1 MKRLAIDV
9 VLLPPDPVMDM
20 ALAWN
25 RTLLKNGSQIIV
37 LDKNHR
43 IPHVSIVMGCL
54 AIENLERAISVLKAV
69 SASHRAMKLDVS
81 RIKTATTASGT
92 VTSFDIEPSHEL
104 LRLHESI
111 VTSFSPLLTQDTTE
125 ADLNDLPPIEA
136 SALEWINNYIPDHC
150 YNRFWP
156 HITLGFGD
164 SPNNLTP
171 FTFEASRLA
180 ICHLGNYCTC
190 TKILTETVLRPL

>member
-54 AIENLERAISVLKAV
+54 SIENLERAISVLKAV

-136 SALEWINNYIPDHC
+136 SALEWINNYISDHC

>member
-54 AIENLERAISVLKAV
+54 SIENLERAISVLKAV